1 MFFTKEGFENIVG
14 LLKYQGLEKFLT
26 MTWEHFLELCKV
38 FYNNM
43 QYKQKYNLL
52 NASILNKAFN
62 LSVEALGKALK
73 IPYEGIEL
81 SELEFSKEEFIEKNF
96 FENNFKR
103 CILNVGKMS
112 FEARLITFLWCGL

>member
-1 MFFTKEGFENIVG
+1 
-14 LLKYQGLEKFLT
+14 
-26 MTWEHFLELCKV
+26 
-38 FYNNM
+38 M